1 MTRTVARRS
10 CLTGETVEEQPDFTV
25 QEVARLT
32 QKTIGTIYRLCHQ
45 GQIKSYRVGRSI
57 RIRREDVEAIRQ
69 GVA

>member
-1 MTRTVARRS
+1 M
-10 CLTGETVEEQPDFTV
+10 EEQPDFTV